1 MWFEKEYEKHAAL
14 IAAIA
19 VCEEKQDYVSREL
32 LEKQKDENEERIDWL
47 ETQQE
52 MIADMGIQNY
62 LQQAA

>member
-1 MWFEKEYEKHAAL
+1 M